1 MNYIH
6 TQTLEY
12 PVSELQIR
20 QDFPQTSF
28 SIPFEPIAPYA
39 VVSDSAKPSIDP
51 ASQKLVEGQPV
62 KVGNVWQ
69 KTWNVVALPDAQII
83 QNYTDALTKYL
94 DSVAQAKKYDDRITC
109 AVRAGY
115 PGPFQAEGQAFAA
128 WMDAQNAKGYEIM
141 GEVMSGARPLP
152 TVVEFIGMLDP
163 MVWP

>member
-1 MNYIH
+1 M
-6 TQTLEY
+6 
-12 PVSELQIR
+12 
-20 QDFPQTSF
+20 
-28 SIPFEPIAPYA
+28 
-39 VVSDSAKPSIDP
+39 
-51 ASQKLVEGQPV
+51 
-62 KVGNVWQ
+62 GNVWQ